1 MEENERDFVTFVGD
15 DGNEFEL
22 DVIDYFEYQDE
33 EYAILVDMQK
43 LPEAGDEF
51 EAFIMKIVV
60 CGENGEDE
68 EFVPVD
74 DDKMEAL
81 SEIANERL
89 NMISEYDCDC
99 DCDCDCEHDDCDCE
113 HGECDCGHEHHH
125 HDGCGCGK
133 HE

>member
-99 DCDCDCEHDDCDCE
+99 DCEHDDCDCE